1 MTNVE
6 KVKRGF
12 RMARSESNSKQVKL
26 RLTHFD
32 FWSAVRVGFV
42 VQIALGIATV
52 AGFLAIW
59 LILGATGLIGSIGT
73 LISGATGTD
82 ATAATSSLNLPT
94 MMGFAA
100 VISIFNIIVGTIL
113 AGLGAVVFNIIAKLT
128 GGLLVSFSNN

>member
-1 MTNVE
+1 
-6 KVKRGF
+6 
-12 RMARSESNSKQVKL
+12 MARSGSNSKQVKL
-26 RLTHFD
+26 RLTHID

-42 VQIALGIATV
+42 IQVALGIATF

-82 ATAATSSLNLPT
+82 ATAATSSINLPT
-94 MMGFAA
+94 LMGFAA

-113 AGLGAVVFNIIAKLT
+113 AGVGAVVFNIIAKLT
-128 GGLLVSFSNN
+128 GGLLVGFANN